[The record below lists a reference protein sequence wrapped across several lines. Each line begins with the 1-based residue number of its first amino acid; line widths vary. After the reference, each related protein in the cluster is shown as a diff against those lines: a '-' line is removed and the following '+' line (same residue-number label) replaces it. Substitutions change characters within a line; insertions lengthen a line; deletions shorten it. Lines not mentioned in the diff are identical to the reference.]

1 MKESLLNKVF
11 SIEEGETGRVG
22 LLLIMSFFMGAFLA
36 TFSVAAQTQFLGLPD
51 GSQKLP
57 EAFVLSG
64 VFGLFATLAYN
75 FLQNRIPFKLL
86 AILSLVTVTLIA
98 AFIEFGHE
106 YVAMDDRYLRFFS
119 YAQIAPFT
127 LVVLLVFWGTF
138 NRLFNVKQSKR
149 LLGSVDQ
156 GALLASLISFFSI
169 PIVLN
174 FIDVKDLFT
183 ISLFGIIIFT
193 ILFIVL
199 SSRFSD
205 ETWSLKSEKAFNQ
218 KLSAIGFFKNKYVL
232 FLSLF
237 IIASMVA
244 LTFVDYSFLNA
255 STQFFSDKPGALPKF
270 LSYFEATVVI
280 FSFLFQTFAAD
291 RVIADY
297 GLRTSVL
304 VNPIL
309 IGIFTVVA
317 LAIGLS
323 FGYTIASSSFIIFF
337 IMIAMSKL
345 FVLSVKESLDEPSF
359 KLYLLPIETNI
370 KIDVQTK
377 LEGVVTGFA
386 TLVAGALIFSI
397 QRFNLEDL
405 IYMTVFAIPLI
416 VGWFL
421 VAGKLYG
428 IYRETLQTTL
438 VKNKAKVDHKIDRE
452 YTVDKV
458 LEKEINSTAEDKV
471 IYGLKL
477 MEKLEPTLFEN
488 AVIRL
493 AESEYT
499 KVKSFAVEKIQELGI
514 DKETIKNP
522 EIRNLAKSAQGEA
535 EDSDLLS
542 ISPDKLMKLSKSVK
556 PADRILAAKLLRK
569 LISQR

>member
-36 TFSVAAQTQFLGLPD
+36 TFSVAAQTQFLGLSD

-75 FLQNRIPFKLL
+75 FLQNRIPFRLL
-86 AILSLVTVTLIA
+86 AILSLLTIILIA
-98 AFIEFGHE
+98 AFVEFGHQ
-106 YVAMDDRYLRFFS
+106 YVAMDERYLRFFS

-169 PIVLN
+169 PILLN
-174 FIDVKDLFT
+174 YIKIESLFT
-183 ISLFGIIIFT
+183 ISLFGIVIFT

-199 SSRFSD
+199 SARFAD
-205 ETWSLKSEKAFNQ
+205 ESWSLKSEKQFNQ
-218 KLSAIGFFKNKYVL
+218 KLSTFSFFKNKYVL

-255 STQFFSDKPGALPKF
+255 STQFFSDKGKDALPKF

-297 GLRTSVL
+297 GLKH
-304 VNPIL
+304 P
-309 IGIFTVVA
+309 F
-317 LAIGLS
+317 
-323 FGYTIASSSFIIFF
+323 
-337 IMIAMSKL
+337 
-345 FVLSVKESLDEPSF
+345 SLTRS
-359 KLYLLPIETNI
+359 
-370 KIDVQTK
+370 
-377 LEGVVTGFA
+377 
-386 TLVAGALIFSI
+386 
-397 QRFNLEDL
+397 
-405 IYMTVFAIPLI
+405 
-416 VGWFL
+416 
-421 VAGKLYG
+421 
-428 IYRETLQTTL
+428 
-438 VKNKAKVDHKIDRE
+438 
-452 YTVDKV
+452 
-458 LEKEINSTAEDKV
+458 
-471 IYGLKL
+471 
-477 MEKLEPTLFEN
+477 
-488 AVIRL
+488 
-493 AESEYT
+493 
-499 KVKSFAVEKIQELGI
+499 
-514 DKETIKNP
+514 
-522 EIRNLAKSAQGEA
+522 
-535 EDSDLLS
+535 
-542 ISPDKLMKLSKSVK
+542 
-556 PADRILAAKLLRK
+556 
-569 LISQR
+569 